1 MAIITESE
9 LQDLAEIRDG
19 ILPGHMFAEK
29 RRIQLTN
36 KGLIYRD
43 DWAPWRWHL
52 TKAGLEALRAATKER
67 S

>member
-9 LQDLAEIRDG
+9 LQDLAEIRDD
-19 ILPGHMFAEK
+19 ILPGHMFSEK
-29 RRIQLTN
+29 RRTQLTN
-36 KGLIYRD
+36 RGLIYRD
-43 DWAPWRWHL
+43 DGPPWKWHL